1 MPSSPLWRG
10 PDRRDHPPDPHPP
23 GSRPAARRRRRRLT
37 VTLGIVLL
45 LAAASSVLLAR
56 AGDRA
61 AEPEPGA
68 RSRLGY
74 GAGADEQDR
83 TSRYPRVGAGSFAVA
98 GDGSP
103 VRGEEGPVTRY
114 RVAVEQGTGQDPDA
128 FAADVD
134 AVLADPRSWI
144 GSGGLRVQRVA
155 GAVPADFTI
164 YLATPLTSEAMCAEG
179 GLSTEGYTSCRLPG
193 RVIINLARW
202 LEAVPDYGA
211 PIEVYRAYV
220 INHEV
225 GHEFG
230 EGHEACPAPGRPA
243 PVMQQQTYGLDGC
256 LPNPWPIL
264 DGHHYSGDL
273 VD

>member
-1 MPSSPLWRG
+1 M
-10 PDRRDHPPDPHPP
+10 
-23 GSRPAARRRRRRLT
+23 
-37 VTLGIVLL
+37 TLGMVLA
-45 LAAASSVLLAR
+45 LAATASVLLAR

-61 AEPEPGA
+61 AGPEPGA
-68 RSRLGY
+68 RSRIAY
-74 GAGADEQDR
+74 GAGADEQAR
-83 TSRYPRVGAGSFAVA
+83 PGGYPRAGAGSFAVA
-98 GDGSP
+98 GAGSP
-103 VRGEEGPVTRY
+103 VRGEDGPVARY
-114 RVAVEQGTGQDPDA
+114 RVAVEQDTGQDPAA

-144 GSGGLRVQRVA
+144 GSGELRVQRVD
-155 GAVPADFTI
+155 AVTADFTV

-193 RVIINLARW
+193 KVIINLARW

-211 PIEVYRAYV
+211 SLEVYRAYV

-243 PVMQQQTYGLDGC
+243 PVMQQQTYGLEGC
-256 LPNPWPIL
+256 VANAWPIL
-264 DGHHYSGDL
+264 DGHRYAGDL
-273 VD
+273 IG